1 MFVGEILL
9 IFAVVLAAEILKRGT
24 ASVGSGVVRIDPHRF
39 VAECRTR
46 RLNQALSVLS
56 LSTVLLMFSAVYQ
69 FFWFNILFRY
79 LFCMFVFFPALCS
92 IFHTHMARYRPFV
105 LKMPLQT
112 KPTYHFQGDPST
124 GRFNSW

>member
-9 IFAVVLAAEILKRGT
+9 IFAVVLAAEILERGT

-56 LSTVLLMFSAVYQ
+56 LSTVLLMFSAVYH
-69 FFWFNILFRY
+69 FFGLIYCFVVCFACLSFFRPYAVYFILIWHDIGR
-79 LFCMFVFFPALCS
+79 LC
-92 IFHTHMARYRPFV
+92 
-105 LKMPLQT
+105 
-112 KPTYHFQGDPST
+112 
-124 GRFNSW
+124 